1 MSKASQNKLSSATH
15 SETKPPITRLS
26 ATVRPGGSLEVLS
39 HLEVSDLLDTSARG
53 LYGLFRR
60 CALAVLNCGSET
72 DNAKDIFDSYR
83 DFGIHL
89 MQSNR
94 GLQLRLENAPGSA
107 FVDGRMIRGIQEHLF
122 AVLRDIIYVHN
133 EIQNN
138 PAYDLDNPVH
148 ITSAVFHILRNAR
161 VLHTGM
167 DPNLI
172 VCWGGHSIG
181 RSEYDYSKEVGYQL
195 GLRGLNICT
204 GCGPGAMKGPMK
216 GAALGHAKQ
225 RIGNGR
231 YLGITEPGII
241 ASEPPNPIVNDLV
254 IMPDIEK
261 RLEAFVRTGHGVVIF
276 PGGAGTMEELLY
288 LLGILMH
295 HDNREHAFP
304 LILTGPAECAD
315 YFDEIDRFIGIALG
329 DQARQYY
336 QVIIDDSQAVAKAMA
351 EDMERVRSYRYDGND
366 AFYFNWQLHIETD
379 LQHPFIPT
387 HEAMAQLQL
396 NRQQQAHLAA
406 ANLRKAFSGIV
417 AGNVKED
424 GIRAVEQHGPF
435 KLHGEQQVVDAMDRL
450 LIAFAEQNRMKLQG
464 DYSPCYHLALE

>member
-1 MSKASQNKLSSATH
+1 MSKANHKHTGLPTKALNKPLTRQSA
-15 SETKPPITRLS
+15 L
-26 ATVRPGGSLEVLS
+26 VRPEGTLEVLS
-39 HLEVSDLLDTSARG
+39 QLEVNELLDTSARG

-72 DNAKDIFDSYR
+72 DNAREIFNRYR

-94 GLQLRLENAPGSA
+94 GIELRLENAPSSA
-107 FVDGRMIRGIQEHLF
+107 FVDGKMIRGIQEHLF
-122 AVLRDIIYVHN
+122 AVLRDIIYANN

-138 PAYDLDNPVH
+138 PAYNLNDPIH

-161 VLHTGM
+161 VLYTGLE
-167 DPNLI
+167 PSLI
-172 VCWGGHSIG
+172 VCWGGHSIS
-181 RSEYDYSKEVGYQL
+181 RSEYDYSKKVGYQL

-241 ASEPPNPIVNDLV
+241 ASEAPNPIVNELV

-295 HDNREHAFP
+295 PDNQDHAFP

-315 YFDEIDRFIGIALG
+315 YFKEIDRFIGITLG
-329 DQARQYY
+329 EQAQHHY
-336 QVIIDDSQAVAKAMA
+336 QVIINDPSAVAKTMTTAM
-351 EDMERVRSYRYDGND
+351 EEVRSYRYEGND
-366 AFYFNWQLHIETD
+366 AFYFNWRLHIEEE
-379 LQHPFIPT
+379 LQHPFKPS
-387 HEAMAQLQL
+387 HEAMAALKL
-396 NRQQQAHLAA
+396 SRQQRGHVAA
-406 ANLRKAFSGIV
+406 VNLRRAFSGIV

-435 KLHGEQQVVDAMDRL
+435 LIHGEQEVVEAMDRL
-450 LIAFAEQNRMKLQG
+450 LISFAQQKRMKLQG
-464 DYSPCYHLALE
+464 DYLPCYHLAV

>member
-1 MSKASQNKLSSATH
+1 MSRTDNKKPSTADRQNKPTVS
-15 SETKPPITRLS
+15 RLS

-39 HLEVSDLLDTSARG
+39 QLEVNDLLDTSARG

-72 DNAKDIFDSYR
+72 DNAKDIFHSYR

-89 MQSNR
+89 MQSHR
-94 GLQLRLENAPGSA
+94 GIQLRLENAPGSA
-107 FVDGRMIRGIQEHLF
+107 FVDAKMIRGIQEHLF

-138 PAYDLDNPVH
+138 PGYDLKNPVH

-181 RSEYDYSKEVGYQL
+181 RSEYDYTKEVGYQL

-225 RIGNGR
+225 RIGDGR

-241 ASEPPNPIVNDLV
+241 ASEPPNPIVNELV

-295 HDNREHAFP
+295 PNNQEHSFP
-304 LILTGPAECAD
+304 LILTGPAESAE
-315 YFDEIDRFIGIALG
+315 YFDEIHRFIGMTLG
-329 DQARQYY
+329 DQAQQHY
-336 QVIIDDSQAVAKAMA
+336 QLIIDDSQAVAKAMA
-351 EDMERVRSYRYDGND
+351 EAMEKVRSCRYDAND
-366 AFYFNWQLHIETD
+366 AFYFNWRLHIESD

-387 HEAMAQLQL
+387 HKAMAGLQL
-396 NRQQQAHLAA
+396 NRHQQPHLAA

-424 GIRAVEQHGPF
+424 GIRAVEKHGPF
-435 KLHGEQQVVDAMDRL
+435 MLHGEQLVMDAMDRL
-450 LIAFAEQNRMKLQG
+450 LIAFAAQNRMKLQG
-464 DYSPCYHLALE
+464 DYSPCYHLAL

>member
-1 MSKASQNKLSSATH
+1 MNSTPS
-15 SETKPPITRLS
+15 RLS
-26 ATVRPGGSLEVLS
+26 ASVRPEGSLEVLS
-39 HLEVSDLLDTSARG
+39 QLEVNALLDTSARG

-72 DNAKDIFDSYR
+72 DNAREIFETYR

-89 MQSNR
+89 MQTNR
-94 GLQLRLENAPGSA
+94 GIQLRLENAPGSA

-133 EIQNN
+133 EIQYDSV
-138 PAYDLDNPVH
+138 YDLTYSSH

-167 DPNLI
+167 DPNLV

-181 RSEYDYSKEVGYQL
+181 RSEYDYTKEVGYQL
-195 GLRGLNICT
+195 GLRGLNVCT

-216 GAALGHAKQ
+216 GAAIGHAKQ
-225 RIGNGR
+225 RIRSGR

-261 RLEAFVRTGHGVVIF
+261 RLEAFVRVGHGIVIF

-295 HDNREHAFP
+295 PHNSDHVFP
-304 LILTGPAECAD
+304 LILTGPTESED
-315 YFDEIDRFIGIALG
+315 YFTEMDRFIRATLG
-329 DQARQYY
+329 SEAQRFYS
-336 QVIIDDSQAVAKAMA
+336 VIIDDPAAVASTLGNAM
-351 EDMERVRSYRYDGND
+351 DHVRAYRYEGND
-366 AFYFNWQLHIETD
+366 AFYFNWRLHIETA
-379 LQHPFIPT
+379 LQQPFSPT
-387 HEAMAQLQL
+387 HKAMSELDLTAGQDG
-396 NRQQQAHLAA
+396 HEMA
-406 ANLRKAFSGIV
+406 ANLRCAFSGIV

-424 GIRAVEQHGPF
+424 GIRAVERHGPF
-435 KLHGEQQVVDAMDRL
+435 IIHGDVKIVAAMDRL

-464 DYSPCYHLALE
+464 DYSPCYELKS

>member
-1 MSKASQNKLSSATH
+1 MNSTPS
-15 SETKPPITRLS
+15 RLS
-26 ATVRPGGSLEVLS
+26 ASVRPEGSLEVLS
-39 HLEVSDLLDTSARG
+39 QLEVNALLDTSARG

-72 DNAKDIFDSYR
+72 DNAREIFETYR

-89 MQSNR
+89 MQTNR
-94 GLQLRLENAPGSA
+94 GIQLRLENAPGSA
-107 FVDGRMIRGIQEHLF
+107 FVDSKMIRGIQEHLF

-133 EIQNN
+133 EIQHDSL
-138 PAYDLDNPVH
+138 YDPNDSSH

-167 DPNLI
+167 DPNLV

-181 RSEYDYSKEVGYQL
+181 RSEYDYTKEVGYQL
-195 GLRGLNICT
+195 GLRGLNVCT

-216 GAALGHAKQ
+216 GAAIGHAKQ
-225 RIGNGR
+225 RIRNGR

-261 RLEAFVRTGHGVVIF
+261 RLEAFVRVGHGIVIF

-295 HDNREHAFP
+295 PRNSEHVFP
-304 LILTGPAECAD
+304 LILTGPTESKD
-315 YFDEIDRFIGIALG
+315 YFTEMDRFVRATLG
-329 DQARQYY
+329 SEAQSYY
-336 QVIIDDSQAVAKAMA
+336 SVIIDDPVAVAGTLGNAM
-351 EDMERVRSYRYDGND
+351 DHVRAYRYEGND
-366 AFYFNWQLHIETD
+366 AFYFNWRLFIETA
-379 LQHPFIPT
+379 LQQPFLPT
-387 HEAMAQLQL
+387 HKAMSELDLTAGQDGY
-396 NRQQQAHLAA
+396 AMA
-406 ANLRKAFSGIV
+406 ANLRRAFSGIV

-424 GIRAVEQHGPF
+424 GIRAVETHGPF
-435 KLHGEQQVVDAMDRL
+435 IIHGDAEIVTAMDRL

-464 DYSPCYHLALE
+464 DYSPCYELKT